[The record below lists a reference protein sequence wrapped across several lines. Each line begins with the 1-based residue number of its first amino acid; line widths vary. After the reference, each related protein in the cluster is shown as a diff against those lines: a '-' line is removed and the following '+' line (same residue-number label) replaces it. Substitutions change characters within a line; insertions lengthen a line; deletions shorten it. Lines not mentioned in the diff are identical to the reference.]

1 MLQVLGSFRP
11 RLFTATLQ
19 AIGKLLENGYGARH
33 DGVMLGLGA
42 SSPVNSSEKYCVLL
56 LAVTEISGLLNSK
69 IHNPLHEGCCPRKA

>member
-19 AIGKLLENGYGARH
+19 AIGKLLEDGYGARH

-42 SSPVNSSEKYCVLL
+42 SSPVNS
-56 LAVTEISGLLNSK
+56 
-69 IHNPLHEGCCPRKA
+69 

>member
-19 AIGKLLENGYGARH
+19 AIGKLLEDGYGARH

-42 SSPVNSSEKYCVLL
+42 SSPVNSSETHFVVLL
-56 LAVTEISGLLNSK
+56 LVTEISGLLNSK
-69 IHNPLHEGCCPRKA
+69 IHNPLHEGCCPKKA